1 MRELCSQ
8 YNKIFMIRKHVL
20 IVALLSCTSF
30 HSFAQLYKNPKA
42 PVDARV
48 KDLMARM
55 TLEEKVGQMN
65 MTSLKESLH
74 SNIGYGVVESP
85 FIIASEIAIQSA
97 EAKKHA
103 FTKTRLGIPPIQIG
117 EGLHG
122 VLAAGSTIFP
132 QTIGQGST
140 WNPELIYQMG
150 SVIAQEATTMG
161 IDQALSPLFDLI
173 RDPRY
178 GRVEECF
185 AEDPFLVSKMG
196 YAFVTGLQ
204 GMPSQTRLSIAP
216 NKIMAT
222 AKHFAGYSYSL
233 GGVNLA
239 PTPVGERELRTM
251 FLAPFEEIVRNG
263 NVYSVMP
270 SYNEIDGIPAHSS
283 AFLLNKVLRKE
294 WKFKGYVFSD
304 YGGLSQLYNFHQ
316 VAKGP
321 HEAAVL
327 GLNAGVDVEASRPD
341 VYKDLAK
348 MVVDGTINIKQI
360 DSAVSRILTAKFKG
374 GLFEKKLADSAVM
387 NTKLHTA
394 ASVALSRRIAE
405 ESIVLLKNQDNLL
418 PLDVKKIRSIAVIG
432 PNSDKVQY
440 GDYSYT
446 RDNRSG
452 TTVLQ
457 GIKQFVGN
465 RVHVNYAQGCELS
478 GHDRSGID
486 KAVSAAEKSDVA
498 IVVLGTTSVVFQGIG
513 WNGKAGKDEPK
524 DPFTCGEGYDVT
536 DIDPQGVQRELL
548 QAVYKTGKPVILV
561 LIQGRPW
568 SIAWEKKNI
577 PAIIEGWYPGEK
589 GGNAL
594 ADVIFGNVN
603 PSGRLN
609 MSIPQSSGHIPVFY
623 NYVNS
628 SKGNNREPGTPDKPG
643 RDYVYSSTAPLF
655 PFGYGLSYTDF
666 AYSDL
671 KFSAN
676 HFGKGGHIEV
686 SCKIKNIGK
695 VKGKEVVQLYLG
707 EKVNSVS
714 TPVKSLRGFDKIELV
729 PGEEKT
735 VKFKISEQDIQ
746 VWNRQMKRVAEPGT
760 FKVMIGKSSDNI
772 LLGETVE
779 FTGSAAL

>member
-1 MRELCSQ
+1 MAIPRERIYQ
-8 YNKIFMIRKHVL
+8 MIMIRNY
-20 IVALLSCTSF
+20 ILLAAFIGITGTEGFSQT
-30 HSFAQLYKNPKA
+30 YKDQRA
-42 PVDARV
+42 PVTARV

-55 TLEEKVGQMN
+55 TMEEKVGQMN
-65 MTSLKESLH
+65 MSSLEGSLKSKV
-74 SNIGYGVVESP
+74 GFGVVESP
-85 FIIASEIAIQSA
+85 FIIAGDIAAQSA

-103 FTKTRLGIPPIQIG
+103 FENTRLGIPPIQIG

-140 WNPELIYQMG
+140 WNPQLIYEMG
-150 SVIAQEATTMG
+150 CVIAAEATAMG

-185 AEDPFLVSKMG
+185 AEDPYLVGKLG

-204 GMPSQTRLSIAP
+204 GMPEQSKLGIGT

-239 PTPVGERELRTM
+239 PTPIGERELRTM
-251 FLAPFEEIVRNG
+251 FLAPFEEIVRKG
-263 NVYSVMP
+263 NIYSLMP

-283 AFLLNKVLRKE
+283 TFLLDQVLRRE
-294 WKFKGYVFSD
+294 WKFKGYVISD
-304 YGGLSQLYNFHQ
+304 YGGLGQLYNFHQ

-327 GLNAGVDVEASRPD
+327 GLQAGVDVEASRPD

-348 MVVDGTINIKQI
+348 MVHEGTINVKQI
-360 DSAVSRILTAKFKG
+360 DSAVSRILTAKFKA
-374 GLFEKKLADSAVM
+374 GLFEKKLPDSAGIK
-387 NTKLHTA
+387 TKLHTA
-394 ASVALSRRIAE
+394 SSVALSRSIAE
-405 ESIVLLKNQDNLL
+405 ESIVLLKNQDHLL
-418 PLDVKKIRSIAVIG
+418 PLDAKKIKSIAVIG
-432 PNSDKVQY
+432 PNANKVQY

-457 GIKQFVGN
+457 GIRQSVGSGIM
-465 RVHVNYAQGCELS
+465 VNYAQGCELS
-478 GHDRSGID
+478 GHDRSGIA
-486 KAVSAAEKSDVA
+486 KAVAEAQKSDVA
-498 IVVLGTTSVVFQGIG
+498 VVVLGTTSVVFQGIG
-513 WNGKAGKDEPK
+513 WNGKAGKDEPT

-548 QAVYKTGKPVILV
+548 QAIYKTGKPVILV

-568 SIAWEKKNI
+568 SIAWEKENI

-589 GGNAL
+589 GGDAL
-594 ADVIFGNVN
+594 ADVIFGKVN

-655 PFGYGLSYTDF
+655 PFGYGLTYTDF

-671 KFSAN
+671 MLSAKR
-676 HFGKGGHIEV
+676 FGKGGQLEV
-686 SCKIKNIGK
+686 SCKIKNTGNM
-695 VKGKEVVQLYLG
+695 KGKEVVQLYLG
-707 EKVNSVS
+707 GKVNSVS
-714 TPVKSLRGFDKIELV
+714 TPVKSLRDFNKVELAA
-729 PGEEKT
+729 GEEKT
-735 VKFKISEQDIQ
+735 LKFRLTEEDIRI
-746 VWNRQMKRVAEPGT
+746 WNRQMKRVTEPGS
-760 FKVMIGKSSDNI
+760 FKVMIGKSADDII
-772 LLGETVE
+772 LTETVE
-779 FTGSAAL
+779 YD

>member
-1 MRELCSQ
+1 
-8 YNKIFMIRKHVL
+8 MIKKYIL
-20 IVALLSCTSF
+20 IVALSTASLKGS
-30 HSFAQLYKNPKA
+30 AQLYKNSKA
-42 PVDARV
+42 PVATRV

-65 MTSLKESLH
+65 MSSLKESLQ
-74 SNIGYGVVESP
+74 SNIGYGVLESP
-85 FIIASEIAIQSA
+85 FITAKDIAFESA

-103 FTKTRLGIPPIQIG
+103 FEKTRLGIPPIQIG

-150 SVIAQEATTMG
+150 GIIAEEATTMG

-185 AEDPFLVSKMG
+185 AEDPYLVSKMG

-204 GMPSQTRLSIAP
+204 GMPSQTKSAIAP

-222 AKHFAGYSYSL
+222 AKHFAGYSYGL

-239 PTPVGERELRTM
+239 PTPIGERELRTM
-251 FLAPFEEIVRNG
+251 FLAPFEEIVRKG
-263 NVYSVMP
+263 NIYSLMP

-283 AFLLNKVLRKE
+283 TFLLDQVLRRE
-294 WKFKGYVFSD
+294 WKFSGYVISD
-304 YGGLSQLYNFHQ
+304 YGALAQLYNFHQ

-348 MVVDGTINIKQI
+348 MLRAGTINIKQI
-360 DSAVSRILTAKFKG
+360 DAAVKRILTAKFKA
-374 GLFEKKLADSAVM
+374 GLFEKGLADSAGI
-387 NTKLHTA
+387 NNKLHTA
-394 ASVALSRRIAE
+394 TSVALSRKIAE
-405 ESIVLLKNQDNLL
+405 ESIVLLKNQNNLL
-418 PLDVKKIRSIAVIG
+418 PLDVKKLKSIAVIG

-457 GIKQFVGN
+457 GIRQFVGEDIK
-465 RVHVNYAQGCELS
+465 VNYAQGCELS
-478 GHDRSGID
+478 GHDRSGIE
-486 KAVSAAEKSDVA
+486 KAVAAAQESDIAV
-498 IVVLGTTSVVFQGIG
+498 VVLGTTSVVFQGIG
-513 WNGKAGKDEPK
+513 WNGKAGKDEPT

-548 QAVYKTGKPVILV
+548 QAIYKTGKPVILV

-568 SIAWEKKNI
+568 SIAWEKENI

-589 GGNAL
+589 GGNAM
-594 ADVIFGNVN
+594 ADIIFGKVN

-666 AYSDL
+666 IYSDL
-671 KFSAN
+671 KFSAKS
-676 HFGKGGHIEV
+676 FGKAGQVEV
-686 SCKIKNIGK
+686 SCKIKNTGSI
-695 VKGKEVVQLYLG
+695 KGKEVVQLYVG

-714 TPVKSLRGFDKIELV
+714 TPVKSLRGFTKIELL

-735 VKFKISEQDIQ
+735 VRFKIAEQDIQ
-746 VWNRQMKRVAEPGT
+746 IWNRQMKRVTEPGT
-760 FKVMIGKSSDNI
+760 FKVMIGKASDNI
-772 LLGETVE
+772 ILSDTIE
-779 FTGSAAL
+779 FTGNP